1 VISHVMPLERI
12 AEAIQVLRDERERT
26 LKIVITP

>member
-12 AEAIQVLRDERERT
+12 AEAMQLLRDDRENT
-26 LKIVITP
+26 LKVVITP